1 MVYYEYNR
9 VIDTIIYDTAVCNIS
24 YGTLLVSLP
33 TVVRNNGTRLF
44 AHLGYLVFDCRG

>member
-1 MVYYEYNR
+1 MVYYEYDR
-9 VIDTIIYDTAVCNIS
+9 VMNTIIYDTAAFNIS
-24 YGTLLVSLP
+24 CGTLLVSLP